1 MLLLKIN
8 FLLTR
13 LQNFPVD
20 KDKLR
25 KLNCNEDKF
34 DRNKKDMKNQLRKKL
49 ATWEILHIANL
60 VL

>member
-13 LQNFPVD
+13 LQNFPVY

-34 DRNKKDMKNQLRKKL
+34 DRNKKDMKN
-49 ATWEILHIANL
+49 
-60 VL
+60 

>member
-1 MLLLKIN
+1 MLLLKIY

-13 LQNFPVD
+13 LQNFPVY